1 MLSGTPSAT
10 SPLTNYTVTATN
22 TGGSATAV
30 LAIQINDA
38 LPSITY
44 TPTTYAFTKGTA
56 ITVTPTLG
64 GGAVT
69 SCTSSPALPAGM
81 AIAATTCVISGTP
94 TATAAT
100 ASYTITAASTG
111 GSATA
116 VLNLTVN
123 DMLPVISY
131 AGTPFIY
138 TTGTAISL
146 ISPTNTGG
154 AIVSCTSTPT
164 LPSGLSL
171 SSACALSGTPSV
183 VSGITSYTI
192 TALSTGGS
200 ATTTIQITVNSPAPN
215 ITYSASPYTYTKGTA
230 IATLTP
236 ANSGG
241 AIVSCAISP
250 TQPTGLSFNT
260 TTCVLS
266 GTPTASSNAKNY
278 TITATN
284 TGGSSAAIINITVNN
299 AAPTISYSTS
309 TYTFT
314 KGTAITTVSATLG
327 GGAVSSCSAS
337 PALPVG
343 LTISNTNCAITGSP
357 TATAATASYT
367 VTVTSTGGSANA
379 VLSLTVNDALPVIS
393 YSGSPFTYTTG
404 TAISLLSPTSSG
416 GAITGCTS
424 SPALPSGLSLS
435 SACLISGTPSVV
447 SSQASYTITAS
458 STGGTGATTINI
470 TVNSPPPNISY
481 SGSPFVYPVNSLI
494 STLTPTNSGG
504 TIVSCAI
511 TPALPAGL
519 TLSATTCAV
528 SGTPTVVSAT
538 TNYTITA
545 TNTGGTSAA
554 VVSIQVTSTAPS
566 LTYSTT
572 SYTFTKGT
580 AISTMTPTLGGRAV
594 TSCISSP
601 TLPSGLA
608 ISNTN
613 CVITGTPTAIA
624 ATGSYTITASNT
636 GGSATAVLNVT
647 VNDKLP
653 VISYSGSPYTFTKN
667 TAITSQ
673 TPTNTGGTV
682 LSCSVSP
689 SLPGG
694 LALSSLCVLSGTPTA
709 PTSAT
714 VYSVTATNSA
724 GSASTSITIT
734 VQDVVPT
741 LSFAGSPFTYTI
753 GTLVSLTP
761 TTGGGTITNCVSSP
775 ALPAGLSLSTSTCAI
790 TGNPTSTAAAANYV
804 ITASNSGG
812 SAAAT
817 INMTVK
823 DIVPAI
829 SYAGSPLTLYQN
841 TAMSA
846 LTPTNTG
853 GAIVSCTATNLPA
866 GLTISASDCTISGTP
881 TTVAAVVTVTV
892 SAVNTGGTGAAS
904 ISMKVNSQAPSISYP
919 NSPYTFVKGT
929 VITAVSPANAG
940 GVITGCSVTP
950 AMPAGLSLSTTT
962 CVITGTPSA
971 VSATTTYTVTAT
983 NNSGASVSSAPITL
997 LVIANSPNITY
1008 TSTYQNQ
1015 VFVKGTAIT
1024 TFSPTNSG
1032 GAITS
1037 CVISPTL
1044 PAGLAINTTTCAIS
1058 GTPTAVAQQDSYAIT
1073 ATNTAGSS
1081 SAMISLTVNDL
1092 APNITYTGNITA
1104 NSYGFKPG
1112 TTIPTET
1119 PTNSGGTIVS
1129 CSSTPALPSGLIL
1142 STLCVITG
1150 NPTTTQ
1156 TATNY
1161 LIAATNS
1168 GGTSSI
1174 TVSMTINSTYPQ
1186 VQGARSLAGAV
1197 IPAFEFTSLNASSS
1211 LAAATFSL
1219 WSVSP
1224 ESGDFTKTL
1233 VNPDY
1238 TALPPLTE
1246 PGAYA
1251 PRISS
1256 DGKRVVFASKLNADG
1271 TMSNSYNIWIMNFDG
1286 SGKQQLT
1293 FNSDAMLDSMAPS
1306 FSRDGSVIYFSSKMG
1321 LSGGWNDHP
1330 TESYNIWIMSVDGT
1344 QLSPITENALPGI
1357 DSQPL

>member
-1 MLSGTPSAT
+1 MTGTPS
-10 SPLTNYTVTATN
+10 VVQ
-22 TGGSATAV
+22 SAT
-30 LAIQINDA
+30 L
-38 LPSITY
+38 
-44 TPTTYAFTKGTA
+44 
-56 ITVTPTLG
+56 
-64 GGAVT
+64 
-69 SCTSSPALPAGM
+69 
-81 AIAATTCVISGTP
+81 
-94 TATAAT
+94 
-100 ASYTITAASTG
+100 YTITSTNSG
-111 GSATA
+111 GLETTTISIA
-116 VLNLTVN
+116 VSEVV
-123 DMLPVISY
+123 PVISY
-131 AGTPFIY
+131 GGTPFTY
-138 TTGTAISL
+138 TVGVPLSL
-146 ISPTNTGG
+146 SSPTNTGG
-154 AIVSCTSTPT
+154 TITGCSVSPA
-164 LPSGLSL
+164 LPGGLSL
-171 SSACALSGTPSV
+171 SGACVLSGTPAVISPLTTYTV
-183 VSGITSYTI
+183 TATSTAGSG
-192 TALSTGGS
+192 
-200 ATTTIQITVNSPAPN
+200 TTTIQITVNSPAPD
-215 ITYSASPYTYTKGTA
+215 ISYSASPYTYTKGTA

-260 TTCVLS
+260 ATCVLS
-266 GTPTASSNAKNY
+266 GTPTASSTAKNY

-299 AAPTISYSTS
+299 AAPTISYSPA

-343 LTISNTNCAITGSP
+343 LAISNTTCAITGTP

-367 VTVTSTGGSANA
+367 ITVSSTGGSANA
-379 VLSLTVNDALPVIS
+379 VLSLTVNDAPPVIS
-393 YSGSPFTYTTG
+393 YTGSPFTYTTG
-404 TAISLLSPTSSG
+404 AAISLASPTSSG

-424 SPALPSGLSLS
+424 NPALPSGLSLS
-435 SACLISGTPSVV
+435 GACVISGTPSVV

-458 STGGTGATTINI
+458 STGGAGTTAINI
-470 TVNSPPPNISY
+470 TVNSPPPNIAY

-494 STLTPTNSGG
+494 STLTPANSGG
-504 TIVSCAI
+504 AIVSCSI
-511 TPALPAGL
+511 SPALPAGL
-519 TLSATTCAV
+519 ALSATTCAV
-528 SGTPTVVSAT
+528 SGTPTIVSAT

-545 TNTGGTSAA
+545 TNTGGTSSA

-572 SYTFTKGT
+572 SYTFTEGT
-580 AISTMTPTLGGRAV
+580 AISTITPTLGGGAT
-594 TSCISSP
+594 TSCTSSP

-608 ISNTN
+608 LSNTT
-613 CVITGTPTAIA
+613 CVITGTPTALA
-624 ATGSYTITASNT
+624 ATSSYTITASNT
-636 GGSATAVLNVT
+636 GGSATAILSLT

-653 VISYSGSPYTFTKN
+653 VILYSGSPYTFTKN

-673 TPTNTGGTV
+673 TPTNTGGAV

-724 GSASTSITIT
+724 GSSSTSITIT
-734 VQDVVPT
+734 VQDIAPT

-790 TGNPTSTAAAANYV
+790 TGNPTNTAVAANYV
-804 ITASNSGG
+804 ITALNSGG

-846 LTPTNTG
+846 LTPTSTG

-881 TTVAAVVTVTV
+881 TTVAAVVAVTV
-892 SAVNTGGTGAAS
+892 SAVNTGGTGTAS
-904 ISMKVNSQAPSISYP
+904 ISIKVDSQPPSISYP

-940 GVITGCSVTP
+940 GVITGCSVSP

-962 CVITGTPSA
+962 CVITGTPSV

-983 NNSGASVSSAPITL
+983 NNAGTFVSSAPITL

-1015 VFVKGTAIT
+1015 VFVQGTAIT
-1024 TFSPTNSG
+1024 AFSPTNSG

-1044 PAGLAINTTTCAIS
+1044 PAGLAINATTCAIS
-1058 GTPTAVAQQDSYAIT
+1058 GTPTAVAAQNSYTIT

-1081 SAMISLTVNDL
+1081 NATISLTVNDVP
-1092 APNITYTGNITA
+1092 PNITYAGNITA

-1119 PTNSGGTIVS
+1119 PTNAGGTIVS
-1129 CSSTPALPSGLIL
+1129 CSSNPALPSGLIL

-1156 TATNY
+1156 TAKNY
-1161 LIAATNS
+1161 LISATNS

-1186 VQGARSLAGAV
+1186 VQAGRSLASAV
-1197 IPAFEFTSLNASSS
+1197 SSAFEFTSVNASSS

-1219 WSVSP
+1219 WSVSA

-1246 PGAYA
+1246 PGPYA

-1256 DGKRVVFASKLNADG
+1256 DGKRVVYASKLNADG
-1271 TMSNSYNIWIMNFDG
+1271 TVSGSYNVWIMNFDG

-1293 FNSDAMLDSMAPS
+1293 FNNDPMLDSMAPS
-1306 FSRDGSVIYFSSKMG
+1306 FSADGSVIYFSSKMG

-1330 TESYNIWIMSVDGT
+1330 SESYNVWIMSVDGT
-1344 QLSPITENALPGI
+1344 QLSPITENALPGL